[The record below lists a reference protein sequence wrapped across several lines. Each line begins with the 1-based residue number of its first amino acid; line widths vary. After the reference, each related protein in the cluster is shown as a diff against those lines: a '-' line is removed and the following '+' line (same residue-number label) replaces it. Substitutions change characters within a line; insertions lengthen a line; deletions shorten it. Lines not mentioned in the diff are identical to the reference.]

1 MKWTIRYYTSESSY
15 KMGCPAYTETVYGD
29 RSSAVN
35 AALRRLKS
43 NCNIS
48 ITISCKRS
56 KILWTKAEKV
66 AIATFSFYCAA
77 MYRIRC
83 ISFDNFMLTK
93 EKECNYGKCI

>member
-43 NCNIS
+43 NPQY
-48 ITISCKRS
+48 KYYDFVQ
-56 KILWTKAEKV
+56 A
-66 AIATFSFYCAA
+66 
-77 MYRIRC
+77 
-83 ISFDNFMLTK
+83 
-93 EKECNYGKCI
+93 